1 VAEAGPPA
9 RPASTRRRTAAWLAG
24 PLLVALGW
32 PAAAAGQTVEQR
44 GFIDTVLSIYPL
56 TERDDVSRA
65 VAEGL
70 VRWDPS
76 LRAGRWRFDA
86 SFDVRFDSDDMTE
99 RRFAVTWWDRT
110 IQRPVAAVRQAS
122 ASWARGAA
130 AVTLG
135 KQFIRWGKTDI
146 LIPTDRFAPR
156 DYLNVVETD
165 VFGVTAARVVLT
177 RGNDSLDLVYV
188 PKLTPS
194 RIPLFDQ
201 RWVVLPPEA
210 AGLPLVDDGAAYAAT
225 AQIGGRWN
233 HIGRYHEHSLSYY
246 RGLNHLPLIDIA
258 VAPSPVTIHVR
269 RRAPQLTSVGVDAAV
284 PLSWVAVK
292 GEAAWLGSETADADE
307 LILFV
312 VQLER
317 QVGEW
322 LFVGGYAGEYVIEEH
337 LMYRFAPDRGLARSI
352 VGRAGLTIDTNR
364 SLTFEAVLR
373 QDGDGFYG
381 TAEYSQAVASH
392 WRFTGTLAVFAG
404 SDDDFLGQFRHNS
417 FLAAAV
423 RYSF

>member
-1 VAEAGPPA
+1 VAEPA
-9 RPASTRRRTAAWLAG
+9 PAEKPAAPRRRAARLAG
-24 PLLVALGW
+24 VVLGTLVPAC
-32 PAAAAGQTVEQR
+32 AAAQTFEQR
-44 GFIDTVLSIYPL
+44 GFVDTVFSVYPL

-70 VRWDPS
+70 ARWEPS
-76 LRAGRWRFDA
+76 LRAGRWRFEA

-110 IQRPVAAVRQAS
+110 TRRPVAAVRQAS
-122 ASWARGAA
+122 ASWARGIADIT
-130 AVTLG
+130 VG

-146 LIPTDRFAPR
+146 LIPTDRFAAR

-210 AGLPLVDDGAAYAAT
+210 AGLPLVDDGARYAAT
-225 AQIGGRWN
+225 AQAGARWN
-233 HIGRYHEHSLSYY
+233 HVGRYHEHSISFY
-246 RGLNHLPLIDIA
+246 RGLNHLPLIDVA
-258 VAPSPVTIHVR
+258 VAPSPPTIHVQ
-269 RRAPQLTSVGVDAAV
+269 RRAAQLTSVGVDAVV
-284 PLSWVAVK
+284 PFAFVTVK
-292 GEAAWLGSETADADE
+292 GEAAWLASDTPDADE
-307 LILFV
+307 LILYV
-312 VQLER
+312 VQVER
-317 QVGEW
+317 QIGEW
-322 LFVGGYAGEYVIEEH
+322 LLVGGYAGEHVIDEH

-364 SLTFEAVLR
+364 SLTIEAVVR

-381 TAEYSQAVASH
+381 STEYSQAVGSH
-392 WRFTGTLAVFAG
+392 WRVTGTLAVFAG
-404 SDDDFLGQFRHNS
+404 SDDDYFGQFRHNS
-417 FLAAAV
+417 FLALSV